1 VPLKN
6 ILAAAAIVFMTLSGC
21 ATSGSDNT
29 TYAQPQGIGPVR
41 GDMGGYWPIEGVST
55 VLEPQPA
62 WLII

>member
-21 ATSGSDNT
+21 ATSGSYNT

-41 GDMGGYWPIEGVST
+41 GEMGGY
-55 VLEPQPA
+55 
-62 WLII
+62 